1 LQTLPKAGPIRSLI
15 IPREG
20 YKFVIADYSQFEAR
34 IALGL
39 SQDKHGLAIFQSGKD
54 IYREFAG
61 VITGKSEGEVGEF
74 RKVSKGIVLGL
85 LNGKTEY
92 SIHADLGL
100 AGIDLSLDEVRELI
114 EKFHGYFSGLKSWQ
128 DRVVQEALT
137 SGYARTALGRR
148 RYLDQVV
155 DNSNAANRIKNFPIQ
170 GTASDGF
177 KIALC
182 RLDEKFKELRLDA
195 HLVLTLHDEIVIE
208 ARDELVGQVVEVID
222 KCLKEAFMNII
233 LGMPFE
239 LEMKIAEAWGD

>member
-1 LQTLPKAGPIRSLI
+1 MPRDPGSAMLRQDLWADFAPNSNLSSGIIHGGRSN
-15 IPREG
+15 
-20 YKFVIADYSQFEAR
+20 
-34 IALGL
+34 
-39 SQDKHGLAIFQSGKD
+39 GKD

-61 VITGKSEGEVGEF
+61 EITGKSEGDAGEF

-85 LNGKTEY
+85 LNGKTEF

-128 DRVVQEALT
+128 DRVVEDALT
-137 SGYARTALGRR
+137 SGYAKTALGRR

-170 GTASDGF
+170 GTAADGF

-182 RLDEKFKELRLDA
+182 KLDNGLKELGFDA
-195 HLVLTLHDEIVIE
+195 HLVLTLHDEIV
-208 ARDELVGQVVEVID
+208 VEVKED
-222 KCLKEAFMNII
+222 VADQVSEVVAECLKEAFMCII
-233 LGMPFE
+233 PGMPFE
-239 LEMKIAEAWGD
+239 LEMRIAEAWGIDLCYYSVQ